1 MKPGRFT
8 WHFGANPEANRI
20 INNNPVITEITDQK
34 SGTQGKKKKKG
45 LQKTK
50 TKLHLKC
57 INCTK
62 TPYTCKG

>member
-34 SGTQGKKKKKG
+34 SGKQEKKEGEKKRTAKDKN
-45 LQKTK
+45 QAAFT
-50 TKLHLKC
+50 
-57 INCTK
+57 
-62 TPYTCKG
+62 

>member
-34 SGTQGKKKKKG
+34 SGKQVKKG
-45 LQKTK
+45 EKRGQKTK
-50 TKLHLKC
+50 TKL
-57 INCTK
+57 N
-62 TPYTCKG
+62 